1 MLTGNVRRKRSGPWL
16 FKGSKQKMPSYKL
29 VTYQSAKGP
38 RAGVV
43 VDDKLFD
50 AAALTRK
57 AAYASMMDIL
67 NDWSSAKGV
76 LKKAAAGAGKSKLKS
91 QPVAKAKLL
100 APVLWP
106 SAIYCAGANYTDHMM
121 EMAKLQGIPP
131 APDPHEVGLKPWH
144 FIKASRTVVGNKA
157 TVKLPKASNAID
169 WEAELG
175 AVIGKKAK
183 DVPLEKALDYVAGYT
198 VANEL
203 SARDLGK
210 RNQLPDATPF
220 KWDWVGQKC
229 FDDACPIGPWI
240 VPASDI
246 KDPQKLGIKLWVN
259 DVIKQDS
266 NTSDM
271 IFNLAE
277 QLSHLS
283 SRITLYPGDIIL
295 TGTPAGVGA
304 ARKEFLKPGDTTRV
318 WVENVGELVNKTEC
332 GAERAVLHRGK
343 QAAAGT
349 LPAAWNFNQGG
360 VHAAAATGIRYSCP
374 CADGQR

>member
-1 MLTGNVRRKRSGPWL
+1 MS
-16 FKGSKQKMPSYKL
+16 SYKL
-29 VTYQSAKGP
+29 VTYQSEKGP
-38 RAGVV
+38 RAGIV

-57 AAYASMMDIL
+57 AAYASMLDIL
-67 NDWSSAKGV
+67 NDWSSAKGT
-76 LKKAAAGAGKSKLKS
+76 LKKAAAAAAKTKLKS
-91 QPVAKAKLL
+91 KPVGKAKLL
-100 APVLWP
+100 PPVMYP

-144 FIKASRTVVGNKA
+144 FIKASRTVVGDKA
-157 TVKLPKASNAID
+157 TVKLPKASEAVD

-203 SARDLGK
+203 SARDLG
-210 RNQLPDATPF
+210 RRAQLPDSTPF

-240 VPASDI
+240 VPASEI

-266 NTSDM
+266 NTADM

-283 SRITLYPGDIIL
+283 SRITLYPGDIIR

-304 ARKEFLKPGDTTRV
+304 ARREFLKAGDTTLV
-318 WVENVGELVNKTEC
+318 GGENGGSQTN
-332 GAERAVLHRGK
+332 
-343 QAAAGT
+343 T
-349 LPAAWNFNQGG
+349 LA
-360 VHAAAATGIRYSCP
+360 
-374 CADGQR
+374 

>member
-1 MLTGNVRRKRSGPWL
+1 MA
-16 FKGSKQKMPSYKL
+16 SYQL
-29 VTYQSAKGP
+29 VTYQSEKGP
-38 RAGVV
+38 RAGIAVG
-43 VDDKLFD
+43 DKLFD

-57 AAYASMMDIL
+57 AAYATMLDIL
-67 NDWSSAKGV
+67 NDWRTAQGI
-76 LKKAAAGAGKSKLKS
+76 LKKAAAASAKSKLKS
-91 QPVAKAKLL
+91 RPLAKAKLL
-100 APVLWP
+100 APVLFP

-144 FIKASRTVVGNKA
+144 FIKASRSVTGQGA
-157 TVKLPKASNAID
+157 TVKLPSSSQAID

-175 AVIGKKAK
+175 AVIGRTAK
-183 DVPLEKALDYVAGYT
+183 NVPLAKALDYVAGYT

-210 RNQLPDATPF
+210 RNQLPDSSPF

-229 FDDACPIGPWI
+229 FDSACPLGPAI
-240 VPASDI
+240 VPASEI

-271 IFNLAE
+271 IFTLAE
-277 QLSHLS
+277 QIEQLS
-283 SRITLYPGDIIL
+283 SRITLHPGDIIL

-304 ARKEFLKPGDTTRV
+304 ARREFLKAGDVTKV
-318 WVENVGELVNKTEC
+318 WVENVGTLTNKM
-332 GAERAVLHRGK
+332 A
-343 QAAAGT
+343 
-349 LPAAWNFNQGG
+349 
-360 VHAAAATGIRYSCP
+360 
-374 CADGQR
+374 

>member
-1 MLTGNVRRKRSGPWL
+1 
-16 FKGSKQKMPSYKL
+16 MPSYKL
-29 VTYQSAKGP
+29 VTYQSDKGP

-43 VDDKLFD
+43 VDEKLFD

-57 AAYASMMDIL
+57 PAYATMLGIL
-67 NDWSSAKGV
+67 EDWRSAKGV
-76 LKKAAAGAGKSKLKS
+76 LGKAAAAAGKSKLKS
-91 QPVAKAKLL
+91 RPVSRTKLL

-106 SAIYCAGANYTDHMM
+106 SAIYCAGANYKDHME
-121 EMAKLQGIPP
+121 EMAKLQGMPP
-131 APDPHEVGLKPWH
+131 SPDPHDIGLKPWH
-144 FIKASRTVVGNKA
+144 FIKASRTVAGDKA
-157 TVKLPKASNAID
+157 TIKLPKASKAID

-175 AVIGKKAK
+175 AVIGRKAK

-198 VANEL
+198 IANEL

-210 RNQLPDATPF
+210 REQVPDAIPF

-304 ARKEFLKPGDTTRV
+304 ARKEFLKPGDTTKV
-318 WVENVGELVNKTEC
+318 WIENVGTLVNKM
-332 GAERAVLHRGK
+332 A
-343 QAAAGT
+343 
-349 LPAAWNFNQGG
+349 
-360 VHAAAATGIRYSCP
+360 
-374 CADGQR
+374 